1 VNWKCL
7 LTLIASYGVA
17 PCPSD
22 PLALT
27 NRLVVHPAD
36 FPHDVEFVVVRDKY
50 IFSIM

>member
-1 VNWKCL
+1 MTPTRYSADGRYN
-7 LTLIASYGVA
+7 IA

-27 NRLVVHPAD
+27 NRLVVNGGD
-36 FPHDVEFVVVRDKY
+36 FPQDTEYVIVRNRF